1 VNCSRGVAKS
11 GGRRALSAVAD
22 VNELRDRDPAS
33 ILAYHRDTGDV
44 YEQVARLPQPTIAAN
59 RRPLPERGPGLALA
73 CDFCV
78 GDATASFGFPE
89 VGIGILPSSGGTRRL
104 ARLWAPAAPRNSVLP
119 CERCGR
125 DEAQVLGLLTE
136 AVAEGRR
143 SSTRSG
149 WPTGA
154 PRCHRSR

>member
-1 VNCSRGVAKS
+1 
-11 GGRRALSAVAD
+11 

-33 ILAYHRDTGDV
+33 ILAYYRDTGDV
-44 YEQVARLPQPTIAAN
+44 YEQVARLPPADD
-59 RRPLPERGPGLALA
+59 RGEPPATAWAGGLDWPGLRLLRGRRHRL
-73 CDFCV
+73 V
-78 GDATASFGFPE
+78 RLSE